1 MKGGKKF
8 FWCDTM
14 IFVRNLPGIPLKI
27 LPLKEGWKFTVDL
40 SGLEQPI
47 EGLWELPCG
56 WFGDD
61 EAMLHELHFAA
72 TGLTY
77 DERIAGARNYNVI
90 TLRKFL
96 NGRYPDLLDRYKAG
110 TLNLGTYW
118 LELYVPNSI

>member
-1 MKGGKKF
+1 M
-8 FWCDTM
+8 
-14 IFVRNLPGIPLKI
+14 
-27 LPLKEGWKFTVDL
+27 
-40 SGLEQPI
+40 
-47 EGLWELPCG
+47 PCG

-61 EAMLHELHFAA
+61 EAMLHELYFAA